1 MDRVATAPKQRR
13 DSQRSHQPQLRL
25 PGNPLLQQGDSRPPS
40 PARAWGTGSRTS
52 KPPCWDAHPFAWRA
66 GRAVTSGV
74 ALGEARRAHC
84 DVARPSESRPVRVAF
99 RSGAHAAQTHG
110 PPLPHTRRTPS
121 RRPQRGDVTRGRQP
135 LLQRDPRGDR
145 ERTGRWTRA
154 RAARGHGCRPAARR
168 PRGLSGLAPGRAVR
182 PELIVAGSVAASGR
196 ARSGPQPPGR
206 SGSLAGGHCGV
217 APWTRP
223 GAGVAPGK
231 AVSTPTVGRAGVSAP
246 QWRESAGTGPG
257 PRPWR
262 EGLPLG
268 FRKALSAARKALFE
282 TSTEAPRRP
291 HGARVCAAG
300 PGLLMRGPARGGT
313 LLPLLWGARGLT
325 RPKAAGGG
333 GPFSAPRK
341 ASCCC

>member
-13 DSQRSHQPQLRL
+13 DSQRSHQPQLQL

-52 KPPCWDAHPFAWRA
+52 KPPCWDAHSFAWRA

-135 LLQRDPRGDR
+135 LLRRDPRGDR

-154 RAARGHGCRPAARR
+154 RAARGHGCRSPSPGTVGSGSRARRAARAH
-168 PRGLSGLAPGRAVR
+168 RGRKL
-182 PELIVAGSVAASGR
+182 
-196 ARSGPQPPGR
+196 
-206 SGSLAGGHCGV
+206 GSL
-217 APWTRP
+217 
-223 GAGVAPGK
+223 
-231 AVSTPTVGRAGVSAP
+231 RAG
-246 QWRESAGTGPG
+246 
-257 PRPWR
+257 
-262 EGLPLG
+262 PLW
-268 FRKALSAARKALFE
+268 
-282 TSTEAPRRP
+282 PP
-291 HGARVCAAG
+291 
-300 PGLLMRGPARGGT
+300 
-313 LLPLLWGARGLT
+313 
-325 RPKAAGGG
+325 
-333 GPFSAPRK
+333 APRK
-341 ASCCC
+341 VRLLGGRALWGRTLDETGRRGGAGQGCLHTDSRKGRCQRPAVAGVCGDRPRPSPVAGGTSSRFSQSPLCSSQSPFRDQHRGPPPPAWGTCLRGWARAADAGPSEGRHPPAAAVGCPGPDASEGCGRGRPLLSTP

>member
-1 MDRVATAPKQRR
+1 MLTRSPGGPAGPSPPELPWGKQ
-13 DSQRSHQPQLRL
+13 DGLTVTSPDHRSH
-25 PGNPLLQQGDSRPPS
+25 
-40 PARAWGTGSRTS
+40 ARACG
-52 KPPCWDAHPFAWRA
+52 
-66 GRAVTSGV
+66 
-74 ALGEARRAHC
+74 L
-84 DVARPSESRPVRVAF
+84 
-99 RSGAHAAQTHG
+99 
-110 PPLPHTRRTPS
+110 
-121 RRPQRGDVTRGRQP
+121 PQRGARGA
-135 LLQRDPRGDR
+135 DPRPPASTHTPDA
-145 ERTGRWTRA
+145 EPP
-154 RAARGHGCRPAARR
+154 PAARR
-168 PRGLSGLAPGRAVR
+168 RDARTAASAPTRPARGPGEDGTLDQGPRGTWPRLPPRRSPSPGTVGSGSRARAVR

-231 AVSTPTVGRAGVSAP
+231 AVSTPTVGRAGVSTP

-282 TSTEAPRRP
+282 TSTEAPRCP

-333 GPFSAPRK
+333 GPFSAPHK

>member
-13 DSQRSHQPQLRL
+13 DSQRSHQPQLQL

-52 KPPCWDAHPFAWRA
+52 KPPCRDAHPFAWRA

-84 DVARPSESRPVRVAF
+84 DVARPSESRPARVAF

-135 LLQRDPRGDR
+135 LLRRDPRGDR

-168 PRGLSGLAPGRAVR
+168 PQGLSGLAPGRALCGQSSSWQ
-182 PELIVAGSVAASGR
+182 EAW
-196 ARSGPQPPGR
+196 QPPG
-206 SGSLAGGHCGV
+206 GPALA
-217 APWTRP
+217 PSP
-223 GAGVAPGK
+223 P
-231 AVSTPTVGRAGVSAP
+231 
-246 QWRESAGTGPG
+246 EGPA
-257 PRPWR
+257 PWR
-262 EGLPLG
+262 EGTVRSHPG
-268 FRKALSAARKALFE
+268 RDRAQGWRRARLSPHRQSE
-282 TSTEAPRRP
+282 GQVSAPRS
-291 HGARVCAAG
+291 GG
-300 PGLLMRGPARGGT
+300 SLRGPAPALARGGRDF
-313 LLPLLWGARGLT
+313 L
-325 RPKAAGGG
+325 
-333 GPFSAPRK
+333 
-341 ASCCC
+341 

>member
-1 MDRVATAPKQRR
+1 M
-13 DSQRSHQPQLRL
+13 
-25 PGNPLLQQGDSRPPS
+25 
-40 PARAWGTGSRTS
+40 
-52 KPPCWDAHPFAWRA
+52 
-66 GRAVTSGV
+66 
-74 ALGEARRAHC
+74 
-84 DVARPSESRPVRVAF
+84 RVAF

-135 LLQRDPRGDR
+135 LLRRDPRRDR

-154 RAARGHGCRPAARR
+154 RAARGHGCRSPS
-168 PRGLSGLAPGRAVR
+168 PGTVGSGSRARAVR

-282 TSTEAPRRP
+282 TSTEAPPLPAWGTCLR
-291 HGARVCAAG
+291 GWARAADAG
-300 PGLLMRGPARGGT
+300 PSEGRHPPAAAVGCPGPDASEGCGRGR
-313 LLPLLWGARGLT
+313 PLLST
-325 RPKAAGGG
+325 P
-333 GPFSAPRK
+333 
-341 ASCCC
+341 